1 MTGTVRL
8 YEKYA
13 FYLFILGVSLTALG
27 PAAHYIGVGIAFL
40 LIVYGRLR
48 YRDKM
53 WRMPG
58 TVYDF
63 RVLAVTS
70 AALIWSMTANA
81 LSAPSFYMFG
91 KSASVSLEFLITILL
106 TLRLLGLDAA
116 RDRFMKIFILA
127 NIVLSLTVVARVL
140 FGVDMPNGA
149 LSNGNVIG
157 VYSLLLLPVFCA
169 YAFYGDTRAAGKY
182 FLPALGLAIVAVS
195 FSSGAWIAAFVECV
209 VLAVCVIMNR
219 RPFFCAKKILAAIVC
234 IAAVFAVLL
243 SFNENVVVQSFK
255 REFNQLCSVANI
267 EKFTNHRSGIWRSTL
282 YFIGE
287 NPIIGYGRDT
297 FEDNYAAK
305 ANIFHDRGFINKN
318 DKTIYYHPHNMYL
331 NILYDAGIP
340 AIILFGL
347 SCLML
352 LKKLALLMKN
362 GSQGQRE
369 LMWTILGLTTLFG
382 QFIWGLSNDV
392 FDQRRDI
399 AIIFWT
405 IYSMLIVYPKY
416 NERSASNERAERR

>member
-1 MTGTVRL
+1 MTETVRR

-13 FYLFILGVSLTALG
+13 LCLFILGVSLTALG
-27 PAAHYIGVGIAFL
+27 PAAHYIGVGLAFL

-48 YRDKM
+48 YGDKM

-63 RVLAVTS
+63 RILAVTA
-70 AALIWSMTANA
+70 AALIWSMAANA

-91 KSASVSLEFLITILL
+91 KSASVSLEFLITMLL
-106 TLRLLGLDAA
+106 TLRLLGTDDA
-116 RDRFMKIFILA
+116 RDRFMKIFIAA
-127 NIVLSLTVVARVL
+127 NIVLSLTVAARVL
-140 FGVDMPNGA
+140 FRVDMPNGA

-169 YAFYGDTRAAGKY
+169 YALYGSTRAAAKY
-182 FLPALGLAIVAVS
+182 FLPALGLAVVALS
-195 FSSGAWIAAFVECV
+195 FSSGAWIAACVEGI
-209 VLAVCVIMNR
+209 VLAVCVLMGR
-219 RPFFCAKKILAAIVC
+219 RTSFGAKKILAAAVC
-234 IAAVFAVLL
+234 IAAVFAALL

-255 REFNQLCSVANI
+255 REFNQLCSVSNL
-267 EKFTNHRSGIWRSTL
+267 ERFTNHRSGIWRSTL
-282 YFIGE
+282 YFISQK
-287 NPIIGYGRDT
+287 PIIGYGRDT

-305 ANIFHDRGFINKN
+305 ADIFREKGFVNKN
-318 DKTIYYHPHNMYL
+318 DKTVYYHPHNMYL

-347 SCLML
+347 SCLMV
-352 LKKLALLMKN
+352 LKKLALLLKN
-362 GSQGQRE
+362 DAPGQRE
-369 LMWTILGLTTLFG
+369 LMWTVLGLTALFG
-382 QFIWGLSNDV
+382 QFVWGLSNDV

-405 IYSMLIVYPKY
+405 IYAVLIIFPKY
-416 NERSASNERAERR
+416 KETRSYNEHVC